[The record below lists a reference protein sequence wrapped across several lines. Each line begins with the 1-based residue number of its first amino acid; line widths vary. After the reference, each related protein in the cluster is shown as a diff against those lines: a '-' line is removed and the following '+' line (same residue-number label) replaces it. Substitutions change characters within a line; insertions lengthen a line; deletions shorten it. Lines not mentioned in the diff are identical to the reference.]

1 MPQLRL
7 PKPPALS
14 TLYSYLHCRKIK
26 ILELFHKVDQG
37 KHQISREE
45 FIVALKAVSASP
57 AGLSAPTALRHYPAL
72 TSPALFVQPDWNV
85 WLNLSPPSDL

>member
-26 ILELFHKVDQG
+26 ILELFHKVDQS
-37 KHQISREE
+37 KHEISREE

-57 AGLSAPTALRHYPAL
+57 AGLRWGGGARAPP
-72 TSPALFVQPDWNV
+72 QPCGTI
-85 WLNLSPPSDL
+85 LL